1 MTLREV
7 TEGTEY
13 IIRTVRTEDA
23 ELDAFLFSL
32 GCYPGETVT
41 VISRQRGGCIIALK
55 GSRYS
60 IDNPLAE
67 AISV

>member
-7 TEGTEY
+7 TEGKEY
-13 IIRTVRTEDA
+13 MIQKVQTDDA

-32 GCYPGETVT
+32 GCYEGETVA
-41 VISRQRGGCIIALK
+41 VLSRQKSGCIIALK

-67 AISV
+67 AILV

>member
-7 TEGTEY
+7 TEGKMYT
-13 IIRTVRTEDA
+13 IRKVRTEDA
-23 ELDAFLFSL
+23 QLDAFLFSL
-32 GCYPGETVT
+32 GCYAGEPVA
-41 VISRQRGGCIIALK
+41 VISRQKGGCIIALK

-67 AISV
+67 AITV